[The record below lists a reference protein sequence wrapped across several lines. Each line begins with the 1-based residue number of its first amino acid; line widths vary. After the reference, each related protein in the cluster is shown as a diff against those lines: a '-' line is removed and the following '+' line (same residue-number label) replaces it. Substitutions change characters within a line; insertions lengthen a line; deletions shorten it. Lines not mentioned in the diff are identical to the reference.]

1 MLILVVVAPCHLLLC
16 YADLDAGS
24 GHRWHGERLCHVA
37 GAVCGA
43 PHAQRAV
50 ELAPGNAGKEVSN
63 DAHEPQI
70 QHRFVAL
77 DQKLMPLTVLSSGPQ
92 VMVILL
98 QPPARTSTA
107 FVVFVIPFCARVPL

>member
-1 MLILVVVAPCHLLLC
+1 MLC

-24 GHRWHGERLCHVA
+24 GHRRHGERVRHVA

-50 ELAPGNAGKEVSN
+50 ELAPRDAGKEVSN

-70 QHRFVAL
+70 QHRFVTL
-77 DQKLMPLTVLSSGPQ
+77 DQKLMPHSVLMSGLH

-98 QPPARTSTA
+98 QPPA
-107 FVVFVIPFCARVPL
+107 